1 MPEWRWDFNR
11 QQLRHQPIRENP
23 KLYID
28 LAIRSKLNLS
38 VKASLLEKQRVNAHR
53 IIAQLLNFMH
63 DNHN

>member
-28 LAIRSKLNLS
+28 LAIRSKLNLTL
-38 VKASLLEKQRVNAHR
+38 KARLLGKQRVNAHR
-53 IIAQLLNFMH
+53 IIAQLLNLMH
-63 DNHN
+63 DNYN